1 MTDVLIPLTYC
12 IVAEYNI
19 KNFKKKKMSKMYQVK
34 KSFGTDN
41 ANILKKY
48 VEMENF
54 KEEDLL
60 YSALLQHCMFH
71 PNVLSGG
78 RKMQC

>member
-1 MTDVLIPLTYC
+1 
-12 IVAEYNI
+12 
-19 KNFKKKKMSKMYQVK
+19 MYQVK